1 MQHIFH
7 NKNVLI
13 LISGSIAAY
22 KMLDCIS
29 QLKKYNANIKVVM
42 SKEACKFV
50 SPLSFEAMSGNL
62 VLTEHNQ
69 SWVTQSNV
77 VNGANHI
84 AYARW
89 ADIVLIAPAS
99 ANSIAKIACGI
110 ADNVLLTTLL
120 ATRAKKLIAPA
131 MNTAML
137 ESPQTQ
143 ANLTTLKNLGFECI
157 ESRSS
162 LLACGEMGDG
172 ALAEIDEIIF
182 RLARGL
188 HTNVFWQGRD
198 VIISGGGSKESI
210 DEVRFISNHSS
221 GKQASALAIAFY
233 TLGAKVSFVSSV
245 FPCPLPKQITQ
256 IAAQSVADFHTEIH
270 KLIKQAESKPFVFMA
285 AALADYAPKP
295 QKSKLKK
302 EQVGETLTLQCFQ
315 TQDVLFSI
323 SLESAYKIGFK
334 AEMDRA
340 NAPHY
345 AKTMLDSKQCDMV
358 CLNVIGEQNPFGAN
372 SNTINIFTHDFT
384 QGASGSKLEVA
395 FSIAKAC
402 ESLTKPS
409 NDSKNR

>member
-7 NKNVLI
+7 NKNILI

-69 SWVTQSNV
+69 SWITQSNAT
-77 VNGANHI
+77 NGANHI

-143 ANLTTLKNLGFECI
+143 ANLAQLKNLGFECI

-162 LLACGEMGDG
+162 LLACGEEGDG

-188 HTNVFWQGRD
+188 HTHSFWQDRE

-221 GKQASALAIAFY
+221 GKQASALAIALY
-233 TLGAKVSFVSSV
+233 TLGAKVSFVSSI
-245 FPCPLPKQITQ
+245 FPIALPKQITQ
-256 IAAQSVADFHTEIH
+256 IAAQSAADFHTEIH
-270 KLIKQAESKPFVFMA
+270 KLIKQESKPFVFMA

-302 EQVGETLTLQCFQ
+302 EQVGDTLTLQCFQ
-315 TQDVLFSI
+315 TQDVLSSI
-323 SLESAYKIGFK
+323 PPESAYKIGFK

-358 CLNVIGEQNPFGAN
+358 CLNVITKQNPFGAD
-372 SNTINIFTHDFT
+372 SNTINILTHDFT
-384 QGASGSKLEVA
+384 QSISGSKLEVA
-395 FSIAKAC
+395 FGIAKAC
-402 ESLTKPS
+402 ESL
-409 NDSKNR
+409 KNLKA